1 MTVNPHGMRKVDL
14 KTPMPFNLPLPPF
27 DDFIPIGSETLH
39 GRKTRYIIVKGI
51 DPHQADLFMR
61 SDEQVWRIRNCGSVG
76 VVRIN
81 GQQVDGEE
89 ILEPG
94 AKLSLGNLD
103 LKLSDDGAR
112 LEVVHVTGG
121 VRIQVDRL
129 TQKSKRT
136 IRGILLGIL
145 RKTKRK
151 TILDDV
157 SFIAEPAKFVGILGP
172 SGCGK
177 SSLIQTIA
185 GMMPV
190 SEGAILVNGV
200 SLTDNPKER
209 GSFQRSCVYLPQN
222 VDNTF
227 HDDLTVREELSVF
240 RQLRTVEDCDGY
252 AVDCENLERLGFQGQ
267 GQDKIMDTRVRDISG
282 GERRRIAIARAL
294 ALQPKVMLF
303 DEPTAGLDTLG
314 EHDVMKRLRDLAH
327 KDRKTVFCVTHVLTR
342 VMDFD
347 QILLMRPGGK
357 LVFSGSPTQ
366 ALAKAGETDDTSDSW
381 ERLYKTLKKDS
392 KEGDEIWGGY
402 ETPPKDESGK
412 KETLPDADIKSPAL
426 FQRIFGYLKSFGIT
440 FHHRFIV
447 SMLPFV
453 VPLGLAFL
461 LWMACRDG
469 YIFGEEQ
476 REFKSDCYV
485 FAFCGCLTMFWTGLL
500 GSVGTLVRER
510 VPRRCLERLDGVPL
524 YAYLPA
530 KVIWHAAV
538 CLVQTIIFAGCLAFC
553 ARRGLAPEGLLMGY
567 GLWLKLISPLLVC
580 SLSGMLIGMAVSAA
594 FPSETRATEFVPI
607 FAIAQLLLSRVV
619 VDVETASSGIVA
631 RFTDMMPCRW
641 PIDWMSKLLWKGKYE
656 VLDESG
662 ASWLA
667 MMYWAVGCI
676 TVIALWQWC
685 NERRWQGR

>member
-1 MTVNPHGMRKVDL
+1 MTIDSQDTREVAL
-14 KTPMPFNLPLPPF
+14 KTDMPFELPPPPF
-27 DDFIPIGSETLH
+27 DDSIPIGSETLH

-81 GQQVDGEE
+81 GKQVDGEE

-112 LEVVHVTGG
+112 LEVV
-121 VRIQVDRL
+121 QVDRL
-129 TQKSKRT
+129 T
-136 IRGILLGIL
+136 
-145 RKTKRK
+145 RKIGNEK

-157 SFIAEPAKFVGILGP
+157 SFIVEPAKFIGILGP

-185 GMMPV
+185 GMVPV
-190 SEGAILVNGV
+190 SEGAILVNGAPV
-200 SLTDNPKER
+200 TEKHKYLE
-209 GSFQRSCVYLPQN
+209 SFQRTCVYLPQN
-222 VDNTF
+222 VDNSF
-227 HDDLTVREELSVF
+227 HDDVTVREELSVF
-240 RQLRTVEDCDGY
+240 RQLRMVEDGDAY
-252 AVDCENLERLGFQGQ
+252 AVDCNNLTRLGFSP
-267 GQDKIMDTRVRDISG
+267 DKIMDTRVRAISG

-303 DEPTAGLDTLG
+303 DEPTAGLDTVS
-314 EHDVMKRLRDLAH
+314 EREVMGRLRDLAH
-327 KDRKTVFCVTHVLTR
+327 NDKKTVFCVTHVLTR

-347 QILLMRPGGK
+347 QVLLMRPGGK
-357 LVFSGSPTQ
+357 LVFSGTPRE
-366 ALAKAGETDDTSDSW
+366 ALAEIGGTDTPNDW
-381 ERLYKTLKKDS
+381 ERLYKTLERDS
-392 KEGDEIWGGY
+392 QEGDEIWDGY
-402 ETPPKDESGK
+402 EPPAKDESGSDDPQ
-412 KETLPDADIKSPAL
+412 LMQDLKSPNP
-426 FQRIFGYLKSFGIT
+426 FRRVWGYLKSFGLA
-440 FHHRFIV
+440 FHHRFV
-447 SMLPFV
+447 MAMLPFGV
-453 VPLGLAFL
+453 LMVLAFL
-461 LWMACRDG
+461 LWIACRDG

-500 GSVGTLVRER
+500 VAVGTLVGER

-538 CLVQTIIFAGCLAFC
+538 CAVQAVIFAGCLAFC
-553 ARRGLAPEGLLMGY
+553 VRWGLRPDGLLVGCQ
-567 GLWLKLISPLLVC
+567 LWGKLISPLLIC
-580 SLSGMLIGMAVSAA
+580 SLSGMFIGMAVSAA
-594 FPSETRATEFVPI
+594 FSNETRAAEFVPI

-619 VDVETASSGIVA
+619 VDVEAASSSVVS

-641 PIDWMSKLLWKGKYE
+641 PIDWMSKLLWKDKLE
-656 VLDESG
+656 VLGLHEG
-662 ASWLA
+662 AASWFAL
-667 MMYWAVGCI
+667 MWSAVGCAI
-676 TVIALWQWC
+676 VIALLQWW